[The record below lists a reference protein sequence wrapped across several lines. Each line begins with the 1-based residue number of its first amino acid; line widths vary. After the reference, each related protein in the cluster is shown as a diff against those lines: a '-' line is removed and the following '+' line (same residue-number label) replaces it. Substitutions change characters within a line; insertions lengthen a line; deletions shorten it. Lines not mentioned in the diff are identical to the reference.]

1 MSAGLIV
8 SLRGR
13 WSFSSPESS
22 RNWPQQPS
30 SSQDRA
36 RRRFRVVDT
45 ERSASS
51 RVSTDGRRQSETV
64 RARAREVGGGASS
77 SPASE
82 NEPDA
87 FRSRSGIFGARSGSV
102 GGRGQGRTNGTA
114 SGDRGVGDA
123 EHQMGDGGRFVG
135 GGGGVWARGGV
146 FRSAWRGD
154 ATSAADELGEGSG
167 STFRAS
173 TGSGVQRVSAA
184 GACPV
189 TPSSAC
195 PATRNIWVQRVFC
208 RRRA

>member
-13 WSFSSPESS
+13 ASSSPESS
-22 RNWPQQPS
+22 RKWPQQPS
-30 SSQDRA
+30 SSHDRA
-36 RRRFRVVDT
+36 RRRFRVVVT
-45 ERSASS
+45 LRSASS

-87 FRSRSGIFGARSGSV
+87 LRSRSGSVGRAGNV
-102 GGRGQGRTNGTA
+102 GGRGQGRTSGAA

-135 GGGGVWARGGV
+135 GGGGVVARGDW
-146 FRSAWRGD
+146 RLALRGD
-154 ATSAADELGEGSG
+154 ATSAAELLGEGSG
-167 STFRAS
+167 SALSVF
-173 TGSGVQRVSAA
+173 
-184 GACPV
+184 
-189 TPSSAC
+189 
-195 PATRNIWVQRVFC
+195 TRNITVGAGPAP
-208 RRRA
+208 RA

>member
-1 MSAGLIV
+1 MG
-8 SLRGR
+8 
-13 WSFSSPESS
+13 
-22 RNWPQQPS
+22 
-30 SSQDRA
+30 
-36 RRRFRVVDT
+36 
-45 ERSASS
+45 
-51 RVSTDGRRQSETV
+51 
-64 RARAREVGGGASS
+64 
-77 SPASE
+77 
-82 NEPDA
+82 
-87 FRSRSGIFGARSGSV
+87 RSGNV

-135 GGGGVWARGGV
+135 GGGGVRARGGGV

-173 TGSGVQRVSAA
+173 TGSGVQRASAA

-195 PATRNIWVQRVFC
+195 PATRNIWLQRVFC

>member
-13 WSFSSPESS
+13 SFSSPESS

-87 FRSRSGIFGARSGSV
+87 GRARSGIIGRSGNV
-102 GGRGQGRTNGTA
+102 GGRGQGRTSGTA

-135 GGGGVWARGGV
+135 GGGGVRARGV
-146 FRSAWRGD
+146 RRLRGD
-154 ATSAADELGEGSG
+154 ATSAADEFGEGSG
-167 STFRAS
+167 SAFSVS
-173 TGSGVQRVSAA
+173 TGSGVQRAAA
-184 GACPV
+184 GAWPA

-195 PATRNIWVQRVFC
+195 PATRNISETRVLSASGVGT
-208 RRRA
+208 RR

>member
-13 WSFSSPESS
+13 ASSSPESS

-36 RRRFRVVDT
+36 RLLFRVVT
-45 ERSASS
+45 LRSASS

-64 RARAREVGGGASS
+64 RARALRDGGGASS

-87 FRSRSGIFGARSGSV
+87 LRSRSGVIGRSGNV
-102 GGRGQGRTNGTA
+102 GGRGQGRTNGKA

-135 GGGGVWARGGV
+135 GGGGGGVVARGDW
-146 FRSAWRGD
+146 RLALRGD
-154 ATSAADELGEGSG
+154 ATSAAELLGEGSG
-167 STFRAS
+167 SALSVF
-173 TGSGVQRVSAA
+173 
-184 GACPV
+184 
-189 TPSSAC
+189 
-195 PATRNIWVQRVFC
+195 TRNITVG
-208 RRRA
+208 RRPRSPGGPGRTRRLRAGPHAGPGPR